1 MKKLLL
7 VFLLVFALCAMFS
20 CGETDDGN
28 NDGDEIN
35 GGETEN
41 GDTDGGDTDDGETDD
56 GGEVVKYT
64 VIWKDENGNE
74 ITRTEV
80 ENGAVPSYTYTKADT
95 AEWNYTVE
103 GWSATSGGDVLASLP
118 AVSAETTYYAIVS
131 QVKQQYTVTFD
142 TQGGSEIAAVTI
154 DYGTAVSAPKS
165 TPKYSGHKF
174 VGWST
179 SKTSLT
185 AVDFDALIYEN
196 KTYYAIWNEVVDLT
210 ALLSDLLGGYKVA
223 PTSYLPETM
232 LPSYGPNIINKND
245 AISDYSSSV
254 AVSDIPY
261 AGFGQQWNMVIKN
274 ITESNIFFN
283 TLATVETVMTSSLA
297 IFNNYFD
304 ENPDNVA
311 HHSIAN
317 GIYSITLDFNGSTIY
332 YVLEY
337 TTTLPVLGEQ
347 TVQVALS
354 MDCDTKNKDV
364 RVQLGEANA
373 LTYKITE
380 SSYEFAIKYL
390 GVRTAYFSIS
400 EDKNG
405 NISGSIYEFLS
416 VSGIG
421 VSSAAEFYTRDGY
434 VYAIG
439 NKADGII
446 GFTGYICETY
456 DIKTGKLLG
465 YEVRETLSAINF
477 NTLWFNLADI
487 EGINSIKYKEK
498 TKLSDAAF
506 YINGSISAFNT
517 VKVGILEDPLRYSSR
532 KFDIEFRTQYFYYY
546 DATKESYEEVAVE
559 VPMFFV
565 QEEDLENIEAIVN
578 NANSITI
585 EILTKDKDIAA
596 IMAAYDSLLPVFIE
610 NKELFTIDKIILF
623 IGNKVLFD

>member
-20 CGETDDGN
+20 CGETDDG
-28 NDGDEIN
+28 E
-35 GGETEN
+35 
-41 GDTDGGDTDDGETDD
+41 TDDGETDNGETD
-56 GGEVVKYT
+56 GGGEAVKYT

-103 GWSATSGGDVLASLP
+103 GWSATSGGEVISSLP
-118 AVSAETTYYAIVS
+118 TVNEETTYYAIVS
-131 QVKQQYTVTFD
+131 QVKQQYTVSFN
-142 TQGGSEIAAVTI
+142 TQGGSTIASITV
-154 DYGTAVSAPKS
+154 DYGTAIEAPKD

-179 SKTSLT
+179 SSESLT
-185 AVDFDALIYEN
+185 AVDFDALIVEN
-196 KTYYAIWNEVVDLT
+196 KTYYAIWNEVVDIS
-210 ALLSDLLGGYKVA
+210 ALLFELMSNYKSS
-223 PTSYLPETM
+223 PNSYIPETM
-232 LPSYGPNIINKND
+232 RANYTPNLIDPSD
-245 AISDYSSSV
+245 VISDYSYAV
-254 AVSDIPY
+254 DVSDILY
-261 AGFGQQWNMVIKN
+261 GGFGQQWNMIVNN
-274 ITESNIFFN
+274 INQSQIFFN
-283 TLATVETVMTSSLA
+283 TLTTVEAVMTTSLA
-297 IFNNYFD
+297 IFNNYLD

-311 HHSIAN
+311 HHTIAS
-317 GIYSITLDFNGSTIY
+317 GIYSITLDFDGSDIY

-337 TTTLPVLGEQ
+337 TATLPILG
-347 TVQVALS
+347 VQSVQIALS
-354 MDCDTKNKDV
+354 MDAESKDKVV
-364 RVQLGEANA
+364 RIQLGDANA
-373 LTYKITE
+373 LTYKV
-380 SSYEFAIKYL
+380 SDNGYEFAIKYL

-400 EDKNG
+400 EDQNG

-416 VSGIG
+416 VSGVGI
-421 VSSAAEFYTRDGY
+421 SSAAEFYIRDGY

-498 TKLSDAAF
+498 TNLSDAAF
-506 YINGSISAFNT
+506 YINGSTSAFNT

-546 DATKESYEEVAVE
+546 DETKESYEEVAVE
-559 VPMFFV
+559 VPMLFV
-565 QEEDLENIEAIVN
+565 QEEDFDGIEATVG
-578 NANSITI
+578 NANDITI
-585 EILTKDKDIAA
+585 EILTKNADINA
-596 IMAAYDSLLPVFIE
+596 IMEAYDDFLPVFIE
-610 NKELFTIDKIILF
+610 NKELITVDNILVF
-623 IGNKVLFD
+623 IGNKIEFN